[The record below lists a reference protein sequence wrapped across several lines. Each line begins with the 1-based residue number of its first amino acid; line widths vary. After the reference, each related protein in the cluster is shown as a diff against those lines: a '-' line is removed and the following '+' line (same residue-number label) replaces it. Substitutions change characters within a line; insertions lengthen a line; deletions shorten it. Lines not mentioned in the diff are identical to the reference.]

1 MVHFLIEQNLGLFSK
16 FTFLLEICIRALGP
30 FWFFST
36 QFIATFPG
44 SLVVLGVRIALLI
57 SVTAGYVHQRFL
69 LALTCPTKLSVAE
82 SLRKVAV
89 P

>member
-16 FTFLLEICIRALGP
+16 FTFLLEICIRGLGP

-36 QFIATFPG
+36 QFIATSPG

-57 SVTAGYVHQRFL
+57 SVSAGYVH
-69 LALTCPTKLSVAE
+69 
-82 SLRKVAV
+82 
-89 P
+89 